1 MGLFS
6 GLFSSKNTLVSES
19 IPPIMPSGAIA
30 QINNGILPIM
40 NTDKIMLTKGE
51 ECHFAER
58 AILVTEKISQN
69 YEGRSNGYSIKLS
82 KHVTY
87 RIGKNK
93 GRPVEEIT
101 QEKTKGL
108 IYVTNKR
115 IIFLSDKNAFDKKY
129 SALTACMPYSNAVK
143 LQFGTK
149 TFILMLPDGGA
160 FENVIIM
167 IGNSKS

>member
-6 GLFSSKNTLVSES
+6 DLFSSENTSISENIS
-19 IPPIMPSGAIA
+19 PIMPAGAIA
-30 QINNGILPIM
+30 QINNGILPII

-58 AILVTEKISQN
+58 AILVTEKVLKR

-87 RIGKNK
+87 RVGKNK

-101 QEKTKGL
+101 EEKTKGI
-108 IYVTNKR
+108 IYITNKR

-129 SALTACMPYSNAVK
+129 SVLTACMPYSNAVK

-149 TFILMLPDGGA
+149 PFTLMLTDGGA
-160 FENVIIM
+160 FGNVIT
-167 IGNSKS
+167 

>member
-1 MGLFS
+1 MGIFSDLFS
-6 GLFSSKNTLVSES
+6 PEKNSVSES
-19 IPPIMPSGAIA
+19 IPPIMPAGAIT

-58 AILVTEKISQN
+58 AILVTEKVSKR

-87 RIGKNK
+87 RVGKNN

-101 QEKTKGL
+101 EEKTKGL

-149 TFILMLPDGGA
+149 TFTLMLPDGGA
-160 FENVIIM
+160 FANVITM
-167 IGNSKS
+167 IGNSNS